1 MAVNKHPE
9 HPGVASELMERR
21 MATNVFLAFA
31 LAYLISALLRA
42 ITATLSPT
50 LSAELHLSA
59 SDLGLLAGGYFF
71 GFALMQLPLGTWLD
85 AFGPRRVSVAF
96 LGLAVVGCVAFALA
110 TSFPGLLVARVLI
123 GMGVSACLMAPLT
136 GYRRWFTPA
145 ALLRANSWM
154 LMTGSMGMVAAT
166 LPVQWLVPLV
176 GWRGLFWGLAGLIA
190 VAMAL
195 LAWQVPAWRRPV
207 SVPHATQAGYRQI
220 AQHPYFRQMV
230 AIGFFNYGGMVAV
243 QTLWAAPWMVRVAG
257 YSPQDSALGLFAIN
271 VCMLTAFWAW
281 GLVNPHLVHRG
292 VAPERLIFWGL
303 PVSLLV
309 LLLIVVMGPAAGWPM
324 WALFC
329 VSSTVVSLC
338 QPAVAQAMPPEAAGR
353 ALSAFNL
360 VIFAGIFVVQWGIGL
375 LVDAAEAFGWDTVA
389 SFRVAI
395 GVFGLLAAGAYA
407 GFWRGQRRV
416 HLAAALP

>member
-9 HPGVASELMERR
+9 HSGVASELMERR

-207 SVPHATQAGYRQI
+207 PVPHAAQAGYRQI

-389 SFRVAI
+389 SFRAAI

>member
-1 MAVNKHPE
+1 MKQRE
-9 HPGVASELMERR
+9 DFSIVAAERLGR
-21 MATNVFLAFA
+21 RTAMNVFLTFA

-42 ITATLSPT
+42 ITATLSPI
-50 LSAELHLSA
+50 LSAELELGA

-85 AFGPRRVSVAF
+85 AYGPRRVSVAF
-96 LGLAVVGCVAFALA
+96 LSLAVLGCVAFALA

-136 GYRRWFTPA
+136 GYRRWLTPA

-190 VAMAL
+190 VSMAL
-195 LAWQVPAWRRPV
+195 LAWQVPAWRRPAH
-207 SVPHATQAGYRQI
+207 VPDVPQVGYRQV
-220 AQHPYFRQMV
+220 AKHPYFRQMV

-257 YSPQDSALGLFAIN
+257 YSPQESAGGLFAIN
-271 VCMLTAFWAW
+271 VCMLAAFWTW
-281 GLVNPHLVHRG
+281 GMVNPHLVHRG

-303 PVSLLV
+303 PISLVV
-309 LLLIVVMGPAAGWPM
+309 LACIVTMGPAAGWPM

-338 QPAVAQAMPPEAAGR
+338 QPAVAQALPPETAGR
-353 ALSAFNL
+353 AMSAFNL
-360 VIFAGIFVVQWGIGL
+360 VIFVGIFVVQWGIGL
-375 LVDAAEAFGWDTVA
+375 LVDAGEALGWDTVA
-389 SFRVAI
+389 SFRAAI

-407 GFWRGQRRV
+407 GFWRGQRRA
-416 HLAAALP
+416 LLKAALP

>member
-1 MAVNKHPE
+1 M
-9 HPGVASELMERR
+9 
-21 MATNVFLAFA
+21 FLTFA

-50 LSAELHLSA
+50 LSAELALSA

-85 AFGPRRVSVAF
+85 AYGPRRVSVAF
-96 LGLAVVGCVAFALA
+96 LSVAVVGCVAFALA

-176 GWRGLFWGLAGLIA
+176 GWRGLFWGLAGLVA
-190 VAMAL
+190 VSMVL
-195 LAWQVPAWRRPV
+195 LAWQVPAWRRPARAHDAPQV
-207 SVPHATQAGYRQI
+207 GYRQV

-271 VCMLTAFWAW
+271 LCMLTVVLDLGPGESASGSPRCGAGAADSLGAAGQPGGAGVHRRHGPGRGLADV
-281 GLVNPHLVHRG
+281 GLVLCQQHRG
-292 VAPERLIFWGL
+292 FAV
-303 PVSLLV
+303 
-309 LLLIVVMGPAAGWPM
+309 PAG
-324 WALFC
+324 
-329 VSSTVVSLC
+329 
-338 QPAVAQAMPPEAAGR
+338 G
-353 ALSAFNL
+353 
-360 VIFAGIFVVQWGIGL
+360 G
-375 LVDAAEAFGWDTVA
+375 
-389 SFRVAI
+389 
-395 GVFGLLAAGAYA
+395 AGAAARGRWPCAVGLQSGDFCGHFCGAVGHWLA
-407 GFWRGQRRV
+407 GGRRRIPGLGHGRELPGCDRRV
-416 HLAAALP
+416 WLAGQPGPTWASGVVNAVCNGWRHCPKLQNI

>member
-1 MAVNKHPE
+1 MTKQKPLSSGHA
-9 HPGVASELMERR
+9 ERLGR
-21 MATNVFLAFA
+21 RAATVVFLTFA

-50 LSAELHLSA
+50 LSAELALSA

-85 AFGPRRVSVAF
+85 AYGPRRVSVGF
-96 LGLAVVGCVAFALA
+96 LSVAVVGCVAFALA
-110 TSFPGLLVARVLI
+110 TSFPALLLARVLI

-166 LPVQWLVPLV
+166 LPVQWLMPLV
-176 GWRGLFWGLAGLIA
+176 GWRGLFWGLAAL
-190 VAMAL
+190 VAISMVL
-195 LAWQVPAWRRPV
+195 LAWQVPAWRRPDRAHGASQV
-207 SVPHATQAGYRQI
+207 GYRQV

-257 YSPQDSALGLFAIN
+257 YSAQDSALGLFAIN
-271 VCMLTAFWAW
+271 LCMLTAFWIW
-281 GLVNPHLVHRG
+281 GLVNPYLVHRG
-292 VAPERLIFWGL
+292 VAPERLILWGL
-303 PVSLLV
+303 PVSLGVLV
-309 LLLIVVMGPAAGWPM
+309 CIVAMGPAAGWPM

-338 QPAVAQAMPPEAAGR
+338 QPAVAHALPPEAAGR

-360 VIFAGIFVVQWGIGL
+360 VIFVGIFVVQWGIGL
-375 LVDAAEAFGWDTVA
+375 LVDAGESLGWDTVA
-389 SFRVAI
+389 SFRAAI
-395 GVFGLLAAGAYA
+395 AVFGLLAAGAYL
-407 GFWRGQRRV
+407 GFWRGQTGVQRV
-416 HLAAALP
+416 AALP

>member
-1 MAVNKHPE
+1 MRAT
-9 HPGVASELMERR
+9 VATLDSADSSERLGRR
-21 MATNVFLAFA
+21 AATAVFLTFA

-50 LSAELHLSA
+50 LSAELALSA

-85 AFGPRRVSVAF
+85 AYGPRRVSVAF
-96 LGLAVVGCVAFALA
+96 LSVAVVGCVAFALA
-110 TSFPGLLVARVLI
+110 TSFPGLLLARVLI

-145 ALLRANSWM
+145 TLLRANSWM

-176 GWRGLFWGLAGLIA
+176 GWRGLFWGLAGL
-190 VAMAL
+190 VALSMVL
-195 LAWQVPAWRRPV
+195 LAWQVPAWRRPGRSHDAQQV
-207 SVPHATQAGYRQI
+207 GYRQV

-271 VCMLTAFWAW
+271 LCMLTSFWIW

-292 VAPERLIFWGL
+292 VAPERLILWGL
-303 PVSLLV
+303 PVSLVV
-309 LLLIVVMGPAAGWPM
+309 LACIVVMGPAAGWPM

-338 QPAVAQAMPPEAAGR
+338 QPAVAQALPPEAAGR

-360 VIFAGIFVVQWGIGL
+360 VIFVGIFVVQWGIGL
-375 LVDAAEAFGWDTVA
+375 LVDAGESLGWDTVM
-389 SFRVAI
+389 SFRVAVA
-395 GVFGLLAAGAYA
+395 VFGLLAAGAYL
-407 GFWRGQRRV
+407 GFWRGQLGVHRV
-416 HLAAALP
+416 PALP

>member
-1 MAVNKHPE
+1 MAVKIP
-9 HPGVASELMERR
+9 PVPSGVASGLLDRR
-21 MATNVFLAFA
+21 MATNVFLTFA

-50 LSAELHLSA
+50 LSTELHLSA

-85 AFGPRRVSVAF
+85 AYGPRRVSVAF
-96 LGLAVVGCVAFALA
+96 LSVAVVGCVAFALA
-110 TSFPGLLVARVLI
+110 TSFPGLLAARVLI

-136 GYRRWFTPA
+136 GYRRWYTPA

-154 LMTGSMGMVAAT
+154 LMTGSLGMVAAT

-190 VAMAL
+190 VSMAL

-207 SVPHATQAGYRQI
+207 HVSHATQAGYGQI
-220 AQHPYFRQMV
+220 ARHPYFRQMV

-257 YSPQDSALGLFAIN
+257 YSAQESALGLFAIN
-271 VCMLTAFWAW
+271 VCMLAAFWAW

-338 QPAVAQAMPPEAAGR
+338 QPAVAQAMPPETAGR

-375 LVDAAEAFGWDTVA
+375 LVDAGGAFGWDTVE
-389 SFRVAI
+389 SFRAAM

-416 HLAAALP
+416 QLAAALP